1 MKKPGP
7 PAGEYTGKMYDP
19 SKPAGDTL
27 GNLGGTVGTEDLCD
41 ICGESTAFMQGK
53 YPNRVAV
60 DDGNGVDFQ
69 IQWRCAECHK
79 NLDS

>member
-7 PAGEYTGKMYDP
+7 PAGQYTGKMYDP
-19 SKPAGDTL
+19 SKPDDHTL
-27 GNLGGTVGTEDLCD
+27 GMLGGEVATDDPCD
-41 ICGESTAFMQGK
+41 TCGESTAFMRGK

-60 DDGNGVDFQ
+60 DDGDGVDFQ

>member
-7 PAGEYTGKMYDP
+7 PAGQYTGKMYDP
-19 SKPAGDTL
+19 SKPAGSTL
-27 GNLGGTVGTEDLCD
+27 GNLDGGVATEDPCN

-60 DDGNGVDFQ
+60 DDGNGVDFH
-69 IQWRCAECHK
+69 IKWRCAECHK

>member
-1 MKKPGP
+1 
-7 PAGEYTGKMYDP
+7 MYDP
-19 SKPAGDTL
+19 SKPAGSTL
-27 GNLGGTVGTEDLCD
+27 GNLDGGVATEDPCN

-60 DDGNGVDFQ
+60 DDGNGVDFH
-69 IQWRCAECHK
+69 IKWRCAECHK